1 MMPFLTPIDIVAV
14 IWFFGLWIG
23 YNLIADSEQLRH
35 KSVVGMMH
43 EHRSR
48 WMKEMLSRDMR
59 MLDTMILN
67 HLQGGIG
74 LFASTSILAV
84 GSLVAALGATDKAI
98 AVLSALP
105 FVGETTR
112 LEWEVKILL
121 LMTIFVY
128 AFFKFVWSYRLYGF
142 CAILIGAV
150 PSSTNLGADAE
161 ARAEQA
167 AKIGDLAGRHQNRGL
182 RAFYFALAALVW
194 LMHPIA
200 FMIATS
206 WVITVLYRRDF
217 RSRSQRIVSGEV

>member
-59 MLDTMILN
+59 MLDAMILN

-84 GSLVAALGATDKAI
+84 GGLVAVLGATDKAI

>member
-84 GSLVAALGATDKAI
+84 GGLVAALGATDKAI